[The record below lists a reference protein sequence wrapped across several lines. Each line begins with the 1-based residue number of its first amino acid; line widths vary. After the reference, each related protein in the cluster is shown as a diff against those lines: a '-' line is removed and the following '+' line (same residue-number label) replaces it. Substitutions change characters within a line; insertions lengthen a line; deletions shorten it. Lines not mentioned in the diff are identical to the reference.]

1 MPPQNQLPL
10 HCSNQYSAESACVYC
25 EGIVRHE
32 SWCVTQSDNVHYAFQ
47 AVSNPNELSLGDH
60 LILHALGVAW
70 RAEGLRGSCRALKE
84 GLSAW
89 IQK

>member
-1 MPPQNQLPL
+1 MSTQNQIPL
-10 HCSNQYSAESACVYC
+10 HYSNQYNAESACLHCDGV
-25 EGIVRHE
+25 VRHE
-32 SWCVTQSDNVHYAFQ
+32 SWCVTESANVHYAFQ
-47 AVSNPNELSLGDH
+47 AVLDPDQLTLGDH

-70 RAEGLRGSCRALKE
+70 RAEGSRRNRGASKQ